1 MRGSAFL
8 TYLLWLPC
16 LLSPSVLLASTDA
29 SNSHHHID
37 DLHTDAPHNADLHTA
52 DFIAPTDLK
61 NASVDLTL
69 SSADRQRI
77 AADLRKI
84 DAIAQKEVRDG
95 NIPGAVVIVGNG
107 DHILYRKAFGYRTR
121 EPKPIAM
128 TADTIFDLASLT
140 KVIATTTAIMQL
152 VEQNKL
158 QLDAP
163 AAQYWPEFVGSTEN
177 GATNGKEAITVR
189 QLLTHYS
196 GLRAD
201 LPNGNWSGYQTALDL
216 IAAEQPKR
224 TPGSTYEYSDIN
236 FEVLGEIVY
245 RVSGQPLDI
254 YSLEHIFLPL
264 GMRDTG
270 FKPAAIL
277 RDRIAPTVKWN
288 DRILQGEVSD
298 PTALRMGGV
307 AGHAG
312 LFGTADDLAIFARM
326 LLHGGSYQD
335 DNPSHTTRILKS
347 DTVAQM
353 TSPQNDADRTRM
365 RGLGWNL
372 NAPNDSGKTVVPA
385 GFYGHTG
392 YTGTSLWI
400 DPITRTFVVI
410 LTNRVYPKDKG
421 DVGPLRNGVA
431 DVVTAALDRIA
442 VANTNTPTPT
452 NAADKKPVSNATQN
466 VRSGLDVL
474 AAEQFAPLAGKRV
487 GIITNHS
494 GRDAR
499 GHHLVELLQHT
510 PNIQLV
516 ALFSPEHGL
525 YGNVDEKVAS
535 SIDAKT
541 GLPVYSLYGKTLRPT
556 PDMLQGID
564 ALVFDIQDAGVR
576 FYTYI
581 TTLAYTMEAAA
592 KNNIDF
598 YVLDRPN
605 PIDASQVQGPVLD
618 RDMRSFTAYF
628 PLPIRYGMTP
638 GELALLFNNENRIG
652 AKLHVIKM
660 SGYQRTSWYDET
672 GLQWVNPSP
681 NLRSLTQTALYP
693 GVALIEGA
701 NVSVGR
707 GTASPF
713 EVFGAPWINGKK
725 IADYLSQRKISG
737 VRFLT
742 TSFTPLQSPYFKQR
756 CEGVRVVLT
765 DRDSLDAPTLGVEIT
780 AALHKF
786 YPKKFQLGDTLG
798 MIGSRSVLNAI
809 RDGEDPRVIVSQWQ
823 DPLDEF
829 KQLRAKYLLY

>member
-1 MRGSAFL
+1 MRGFCFL
-8 TYLLWLPC
+8 TLLLWLPLVSC
-16 LLSPSVLLASTDA
+16 PSTSLASIPDA
-29 SNSHHHID
+29 SISP
-37 DLHTDAPHNADLHTA
+37 LRS
-52 DFIAPTDLK
+52 TDLK
-61 NASVDLTL
+61 VIT
-69 SSADRQRI
+69 
-77 AADLRKI
+77 ADLQHI
-84 DAIAQKEVRDG
+84 DGIAQQEIRAG

-107 DHILYRKAFGYRTR
+107 DQILYRKAFGYRTR
-121 EPKPIAM
+121 QPRPVPM

-140 KVIATTTAIMQL
+140 KVIATTTAAMQL

-163 AAQYWPEFVGSTEN
+163 AARYWPEF
-177 GATNGKEAITVR
+177 AANGKETITVR

-201 LPNGNWSGYQTALDL
+201 LPSSNWSGYQTAMAM
-216 IAAEQPKR
+216 IAAEQPR
-224 TPGSTYEYSDIN
+224 RAPGSGYEYSDIN
-236 FEVLGEIVY
+236 FAALGEIVH

-264 GMRDTG
+264 GMRDTS
-270 FKPAAIL
+270 FKPAAAL
-277 RDRIAPTVKWN
+277 HDRIAPTVKWF

-312 LFGTADDLAIFARM
+312 LFGTADDLTIFARM
-326 LLHGGSYQD
+326 LLHGGNYQGAA
-335 DNPSHTTRILKS
+335 ILQPES
-347 DTVAQM
+347 IAQM
-353 TSPQNDADRTRM
+353 ASPQNDADQTRL

-372 NAPNDSGKTVVPA
+372 NAPADSGKTVVPA

-410 LTNRVYPKDKG
+410 LTNRVHPKDKG
-421 DVGPLRNGVA
+421 DIGPLRNGVA
-431 DVVTAALDRIA
+431 DVVATALDRIA
-442 VANTNTPTPT
+442 
-452 NAADKKPVSNATQN
+452 NASVSVVISSSKTDKEFASSATKN

-474 AAEQFAPLAGKRV
+474 AADQFAPLAGKRI
-487 GIITNHS
+487 GLITNHS
-494 GRDAR
+494 GRDVN
-499 GHHLVELLQHT
+499 GHHIVELLQQT
-510 PNIQLV
+510 PNVKLV

-535 SIDAKT
+535 GTDPKT
-541 GLPVYSLYGKTLRPT
+541 GLPIYSLYGKTLRPT
-556 PDMLQGID
+556 AEMLQGID

-581 TTLAYTMEAAA
+581 TTLAYMMEGAA

-618 RDMRSFTAYF
+618 RDIRSFTAYF

-638 GELALLFNNENRIG
+638 GELALLFNTENRIG

-660 SGYQRTSWYDET
+660 SGYRRTSWYDET
-672 GLQWVNPSP
+672 GLQWINPSP

-713 EVFGAPWINGKK
+713 EIFGAPWIDGKK
-725 IADYLSQRKISG
+725 LADYLSRRKIPG
-737 VRFLT
+737 VRFLAT
-742 TSFTPLQSPYFKQR
+742 NFTPLQSPYFKQR
-756 CEGVRVVLT
+756 CEGVRVVLS
-765 DRDSLDAPTLGVEIT
+765 DRGALDAPALGVEIT
-780 AALHKF
+780 AALHTF

-798 MIGSRSVLNAI
+798 MIGTRSVLNAI
-809 RDGEDPRVIVSQWQ
+809 RSGEDPRAIVSQWQ
-823 DPLDEF
+823 DPLEDF

>member
-1 MRGSAFL
+1 MRGSVFL

-16 LLSPSVLLASTDA
+16 LLCPSISLASIDA
-29 SNSHHHID
+29 SNS
-37 DLHTDAPHNADLHTA
+37 LPRSTDFNTA
-52 DFIAPTDLK
+52 FDLK
-61 NASVDLTL
+61 I
-69 SSADRQRI
+69 SSADLQHI
-77 AADLRKI
+77 ATDLRKI
-84 DAIAQKEVRDG
+84 DAIAQKEVHVG

-107 DHILYRKAFGYRTR
+107 DQILYRKAFGYRTR
-121 EPKPIAM
+121 EPKPVAM

-140 KVIATTTAIMQL
+140 KVIATTTAVMQL
-152 VEQNKL
+152 VEQNQL
-158 QLDAP
+158 QLDTA
-163 AAQYWPEFVGSTEN
+163 AAQYWPGFVGNTEQ
-177 GATNGKEAITVR
+177 GATNGKAAITVR

-201 LPNGNWSGYQTALDL
+201 LPNGNWSGYQTALDM
-216 IAAEQPKR
+216 IAAERPKR
-224 TPGSTYEYSDIN
+224 APGSAYEYSDIN
-236 FEVLGEIVY
+236 FEVLGEIVH

-254 YSLEHIFLPL
+254 YALEHIFLPL
-264 GMRDTG
+264 GMHDTG

-277 RDRIAPTVKWN
+277 RDRIAPTVKWS

-326 LLHGGSYQD
+326 LLHGGSYQS
-335 DNPSHTTRILKS
+335 NTTLPPTRILKTE
-347 DTVAQM
+347 TVAQM

-410 LTNRVYPKDKG
+410 LTNRVHPKDKG
-421 DVGPLRNGVA
+421 DIGPLRNGVA
-431 DVVTAALDRIA
+431 DVVASALDNIG
-442 VANTNTPTPT
+442 VTNTPVAA
-452 NAADKKPVSNATQN
+452 NAADKKLVATTTQN

-474 AAEQFAPLAGKRV
+474 AAEQFAPLAGKRI

-494 GRDAR
+494 GRDASGR
-499 GHHLVELLQHT
+499 HLVELLQRT
-510 PNIQLV
+510 PNIKLV

-535 SIDAKT
+535 SIDSKT

-556 PDMLQGID
+556 PEMLQGID

-581 TTLAYTMEAAA
+581 TTLAYTMEGAA

-605 PIDASQVQGPVLD
+605 PIDATQVQGPVLD

-652 AKLHVIKM
+652 AKLHIIKM
-660 SGYQRTSWYDET
+660 AGYQRASWYDET

-713 EVFGAPWINGKK
+713 EIFGAPWINGKK
-725 IADYLSQRKISG
+725 LADYLSQRKIPG
-737 VRFLT
+737 VRFLA

-756 CEGVRVVLT
+756 CDGVRVVLT
-765 DRDSLDAPTLGVEIT
+765 DRDALDAPALGIEIT

-798 MIGSRSVLNAI
+798 MIGTRSVLNAI
-809 RDGEDPRVIVSQWQ
+809 RDGEDPRAIVSQWQ
-823 DPLDEF
+823 DSLDEF